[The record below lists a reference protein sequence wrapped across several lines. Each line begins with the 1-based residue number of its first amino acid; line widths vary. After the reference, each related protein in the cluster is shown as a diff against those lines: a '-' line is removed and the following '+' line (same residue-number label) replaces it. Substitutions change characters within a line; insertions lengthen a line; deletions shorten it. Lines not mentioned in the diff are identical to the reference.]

1 MYITNDKINI
11 EHLKVFKKSIAVTM
25 KNIKLYK
32 ITKYD
37 EIGEFKFMTEGDG

>member
-37 EIGEFKFMTEGDG
+37 EIDELKFMKDTDG